1 MAAQQIIK
9 VANDML
15 LYYAGW
21 VGKIHGES
29 SNVVSDGLLGHYE
42 NYHNFT
48 QLEPIG
54 VAGLII
60 PWNGPF
66 FVAML
71 KAAPA
76 LAAGCSCVLKP
87 AEETPLTALKLEE
100 IFREAGLPDGRLQRH
115 HRLRRDHGCGAR
127 RASGRRQD
135 RVHRVDGGRQA
146 DRQGGRGQ
154 PQAADA

>member
-1 MAAQQIIK
+1 MAR
-9 VANDML
+9 
-15 LYYAGW
+15 
-21 VGKIHGES
+21 
-29 SNVVSDGLLGHYE
+29 
-42 NYHNFT
+42 
-48 QLEPIG
+48 EPVG

-100 IFREAGLPDGRLQRH
+100 IFREAGLPDGVFNVIT
-115 HRLRRDHGCGAR
+115 GADMAR
-127 RASGRRQD
+127 GSYASWTGVASGRVTINTLVKVPFRS
-135 RVHRVDGGRQA
+135 
-146 DRQGGRGQ
+146 RGSFGVAHGIATTFTRRRRS
-154 PQAADA
+154 PATRPMMR

>member
-1 MAAQQIIK
+1 MWRKLPAAQRAE
-9 VANDML
+9 V
-15 LYYAGW
+15 
-21 VGKIHGES
+21 
-29 SNVVSDGLLGHYE
+29 LGHYE

-48 QLEPIG
+48 QLEPVG

-87 AEETPLTALKLEE
+87 AEETPLTALKLE
-100 IFREAGLPDGRLQRH
+100 ADLPRGGAARRRLQCH
-115 HRLRRDHGCGAR
+115 HRLRRDRGCGAR
-127 RASGRRQD
+127 RAC
-135 RVHRVDGGRQA
+135 
-146 DRQGGRGQ
+146 
-154 PQAADA
+154 